1 MPVVLETQRLRLR
14 ELAWE
19 DLEPLAEILS
29 DKETMAHYRR

>member
-14 ELAWE
+14 ELGWE

-29 DKETMAHYRR
+29 DEIGRAHV